1 MTVKYNQNGELTMDG
16 ISLKT
21 IAQSFGTP
29 TIVYDELQIRE
40 QMRRYHRAFKDS
52 GLKYNIS
59 YASKAFTCIQMVKLV
74 AEEDLQLDVVSEGEL
89 YTALEAGFERVASI
103 SMVTIKRNMKLGM
116 L

>member
-52 GLKYNIS
+52 GLRYIS
-59 YASKAFTCIQMVKLV
+59 YASKAFTCIQNVKLV
-74 AEEDLQLDVVSEGEL
+74 VRAITVRCC
-89 YTALEAGFERVASI
+89 F
-103 SMVTIKRNMKLGM
+103 
-116 L
+116 

>member
-52 GLKYNIS
+52 GLKIQYFIRLKGIYLHSNGQ
-59 YASKAFTCIQMVKLV
+59 TC
-74 AEEDLQLDVVSEGEL
+74 S
-89 YTALEAGFERVASI
+89 
-103 SMVTIKRNMKLGM
+103 
-116 L
+116 

>member
-52 GLKYNIS
+52 G
-59 YASKAFTCIQMVKLV
+59 
-74 AEEDLQLDVVSEGEL
+74 
-89 YTALEAGFERVASI
+89 
-103 SMVTIKRNMKLGM
+103 
-116 L
+116 

>member
-52 GLKYNIS
+52 GLKYNIFHTPL
-59 YASKAFTCIQMVKLV
+59 KHLLV
-74 AEEDLQLDVVSEGEL
+74 FKWSNWWLRKIYS
-89 YTALEAGFERVASI
+89 
-103 SMVTIKRNMKLGM
+103 
-116 L
+116 